1 MVRPV
6 RTPESQRRRKGPD
19 PSPARGKKA
28 APAAVVRKA
37 SPGSLQGTLA
47 SPRVEAARMIDMLE
61 VATSTEVKSDWAGM
75 VRRIGKE
82 NALLILNH
90 KRPAAVLVDPE
101 HYASLVAAA
110 SSGSR
115 KPTADTG
122 PLPFEAPAG
131 PDPVAQRQLAMA
143 RLQAEFDRRLAVLED
158 GQTLKAATG
167 HRAHRGRIPVGESL

>member
-6 RTPESQRRRKGPD
+6 KAPASQRHRKS
-19 PSPARGKKA
+19 SPPLPASGKKA
-28 APAAVVRKA
+28 VSSAAVRKA
-37 SPGSLQGTLA
+37 AAGSLRGQL
-47 SPRVEAARMIDMLE
+47 EAGMTIDLLD

-90 KRPAAVLVDPE
+90 KRPAAVLVDPD

-110 SSGSR
+110 SSSVR
-115 KPTADTG
+115 KSTAEAA
-122 PLPFEAPAG
+122 PLPFEAPEG
-131 PDPVAQRQLAMA
+131 PDPATQRQLAMA

-158 GQTLKAATG
+158 GQTLKAATR
-167 HRAHRGRIPVGESL
+167 HRAHRGRVPVGESL

>member
-1 MVRPV
+1 
-6 RTPESQRRRKGPD
+6 
-19 PSPARGKKA
+19 
-28 APAAVVRKA
+28 
-37 SPGSLQGTLA
+37 
-47 SPRVEAARMIDMLE
+47 MIDMLE